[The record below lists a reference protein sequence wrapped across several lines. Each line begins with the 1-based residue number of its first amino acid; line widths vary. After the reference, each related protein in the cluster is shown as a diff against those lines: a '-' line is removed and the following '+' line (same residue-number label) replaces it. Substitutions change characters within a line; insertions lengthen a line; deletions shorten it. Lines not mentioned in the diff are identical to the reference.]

1 MAISRRQCFRLYSH
15 CIAGKLCFSWPHK
28 NLSSMVWTA
37 TPRIG
42 TSRSHTSSI
51 APAQLTER
59 FRLLPSQW
67 VPGLAPTYFVPPT
80 GRIYKGIH
88 TAPIMAQNLSD
99 MWRST
104 FEISAAQLNS
114 LRQKFH
120 CHSLLLRPVSRY
132 PGWRHILNRRGRLG
146 TRLGMPQPFL
156 CVIRHPVRCD
166 FRGSA
171 KAVLFNENIA

>member
-1 MAISRRQCFRLYSH
+1 MAPRKSNLYSM
-15 CIAGKLCFSWPHK
+15 
-28 NLSSMVWTA
+28 SSNTS
-37 TPRIG
+37 RG

-67 VPGLAPTYFVPPT
+67 VAGLAPTYFLPPT

-99 MWRST
+99 LWRST
-104 FEISAAQLNS
+104 FEISATQLNS
-114 LRQKFH
+114 LRQKLH

-132 PGWRHILNRRGRLG
+132 PRWRHILNRRGRLG
-146 TRLGMPQPFL
+146 TRLGMLQPFL
-156 CVIRHPVRCD
+156 YVIRHPVRCD

-171 KAVLFNENIA
+171 KSVLFNENIA